1 MTIDEQIAAI
11 EEAIASGAKRVRF
24 RSNGVEKEVE
34 YPSFD
39 QMKKAVEYLE
49 LKKAKAE
56 APLPRVGL
64 AMFGRGN

>member
-34 YPSFD
+34 YQSVD
-39 QMKKAVEYLE
+39 QMKKAVDFLE
-49 LKKAKAE
+49 VKKAKA
-56 APLPRVGL
+56 AGTLPRVGL
-64 AMFGRGN
+64 AIFGRGN